1 MLVNYKLEYK
11 KLLIFIGRD
20 ILTAGGCKGKGI
32 EIRIPG
38 FKVALILIIIV
49 IMMRYLVTLTISLSY
64 YVYIL
69 SYSYKKSKR

>member
-20 ILTAGGCKGKGI
+20 NLTAGGCKGKGI

-38 FKVALILIIIV
+38 FKIALMLIIIA
-49 IMMRYLVTLTISLSY
+49 IIMRYLITLIISLSY

-69 SYSYKKSKR
+69 SYRYKN